1 MYLFYLHLSFD
12 SNEFKE
18 LNLLNSTD
26 YYSIFNYYLMHID
39 KDDFNLIIFCIK
51 NDIFIC
57 NYGKYDE
64 NEKRLIYNQNNEY
77 IEKNTI
83 MDYQTGILVDKKIYI
98 ISSNYLSTEAS
109 LYLSII
115 NFEKDKSLYVKSN
128 QNNIKITT
136 NYFTLQNL
144 EFVLFDNISPA
155 AIYMSSSYNDMS
167 EDSFKTKIGYIN
179 NLELNINDSPSINEI
194 KTNYY
199 NNYFEISIYFNDFI
213 TDIKIDS
220 IQLINN
226 NNSSKIINSSSFN
239 IINNYYIKVQ
249 FSYPYLSY
257 FIK

>member
-1 MYLFYLHLSFD
+1 
-12 SNEFKE
+12 
-18 LNLLNSTD
+18 
-26 YYSIFNYYLMHID
+26 
-39 KDDFNLIIFCIK
+39 
-51 NDIFIC
+51 
-57 NYGKYDE
+57 
-64 NEKRLIYNQNNEY
+64 
-77 IEKNTI
+77 